1 MVHATDN
8 EGDTG
13 EETAMER
20 FQETIDSFN
29 DRMGRK
35 GLKIQD
41 PPTNYLSKW
50 KQSLPPNS
58 TRRSSCQTCTG
69 QEESKRPGII
79 LSTLYQRVTFYEVD
93 VDKW

>member
-1 MVHATDN
+1 MNLYKVAHATDN

-20 FQETIDSFN
+20 FQETTDSFK
-29 DRMGRK
+29 DRMAIK

-50 KQSLPPNS
+50 KQSLLPKS
-58 TRRSSCQTCTG
+58 TRRSSCQTFTG

-79 LSTLYQRVTFYEVD
+79 LSKLYQRVTFMR
-93 VDKW
+93 